1 MYEQEMMDEAAC
13 DKAAM
18 QYARTHRE
26 PVSTLTH
33 STAYVAKHFLQ
44 WRENKMKVASASQ
57 SGGAPKVSTRKTPS
71 NVIIPRIRATVSS
84 GNLRARAFAAFA
96 VGTLSVKEVSAMLN
110 ISYANA
116 HYYKRAYNKQS
127 D

>member
-1 MYEQEMMDEAAC
+1 MMDEAAC

-44 WRENKMKVASASQ
+44 WREKQKVKPTQRVIPGAKAAMAKKTN
-57 SGGAPKVSTRKTPS
+57 GGLK
-71 NVIIPRIRATVSS
+71 
-84 GNLRARAFAAFA
+84 GAAFA
-96 VGTLSVKEVSAMLN
+96 LYSNGYSAKQVSTELN
-110 ISYANA
+110 ITYANA
-116 HYYKRAYNKQS
+116 HYYKRAMAK
-127 D
+127 